1 MLTELAALLDL
12 LKAKGVSHYEGPG
25 MAEQENG
32 IKRMVCIDFAPI
44 APPEEK
50 PDAKTADPDMCSCG
64 HSMTLHQGSACLEGC
79 EEEKCST

>member
-1 MLTELAALLDL
+1 MLSELSALLDL
-12 LKAKGVSHYEGPG
+12 LKSKGVATYEGPG
-25 MAEQENG
+25 TAQRDG
-32 IKRMVCIDFAPI
+32 SHHHIRVRFAPV

-79 EEEKCST
+79 EEEKCSA